1 MISPHDENELPNADL
16 PDDLADDE
24 SISLEELSESFAQLI
39 GEDKTPSA
47 ADAESDPDSAADDAD
62 ETELSLDDECP
73 TTPKTILEAMLFVG
87 HPSNEPLTNRMAA
100 SLIRGVSPTEVDEL
114 VKELNV
120 DYEAAAA
127 PYRIISAGA
136 GYRLTL
142 LPTFEGLRER
152 FYGRIR
158 QTRLSQSAIDILA
171 LVAYNQP
178 INKDRVNELRQTPSG
193 AILTQL
199 VRRQLLEIERV
210 DTKPRQTLYRTTPR
224 FLELFAIESLDDLPR
239 SQEIDKSASERAT

>member
-1 MISPHDENELPNADL
+1 MANPHDENELPNTDL
-16 PDDLADDE
+16 PDDSADDQG
-24 SISLEELSESFAQLI
+24 ISLEELSESFAQLI
-39 GEDKTPSA
+39 GEDKTPRA
-47 ADAESDPDSAADDAD
+47 ADAESAGDSAPDDAD
-62 ETELSLDDECP
+62 EMELSLDECP
-73 TTPKTILEAMLFVG
+73 TTPKTIFEAMLFVG
-87 HPSNEPLTNRMAA
+87 HPSNEPLTSRMAA
-100 SLIRGVSPTEVDEL
+100 SLIRGVSPTEVDGL
-114 VKELNV
+114 IKELNA

-127 PYRIISAGA
+127 PYRIISAGT
-136 GYRLTL
+136 GYRLAL
-142 LPTFEGLRER
+142 VPTFEALRER

-178 INKDRVNELRQTPSG
+178 ISKGRVNELRQKPSG

-239 SQEIDKSASERAT
+239 SQEIDKTASERVT

>member
-1 MISPHDENELPNADL
+1 MISPHDENELPHADL
-16 PDDLADDE
+16 SDDVADDQG
-24 SISLEELSESFAQLI
+24 ISLEELSESFAQLI

-47 ADAESDPDSAADDAD
+47 ADAESDVDSEADDGD
-62 ETELSLDDECP
+62 EMELSLDDDCP

-87 HPSNEPLTNRMAA
+87 HPSNEPLTGRMAA
-100 SLIRGVSPTEVDEL
+100 GLIRGVSPTEVDEL
-114 VKELNV
+114 VKELNA

-127 PYRIISAGA
+127 PYRIVSVGA
-136 GYRLTL
+136 GYRMAL
-142 LPTFEGLRER
+142 LPKFEGLRER

-158 QTRLSQSAIDILA
+158 QARLSQSAIDILA

-178 INKDRVNELRQTPSG
+178 ISKDRVNELRQHPSG

-210 DTKPRQTLYRTTPR
+210 DSKPRQTLYRTTPR
-224 FLELFAIESLDDLPR
+224 FLELFGIESLDDLPR
-239 SQEIDKSASERAT
+239 SQEMDK

>member
-1 MISPHDENELPNADL
+1 MISPHDDSELPDADL
-16 PDDLADDE
+16 SDDLTDDQG
-24 SISLEELSESFAQLI
+24 ISLEELSESFAQLI
-39 GEDKTPSA
+39 GEDKPPPAT
-47 ADAESDPDSAADDAD
+47 DTESDVESSADDAD
-62 ETELSLDDECP
+62 ETELSLDDQCP

-87 HPSNEPLTNRMAA
+87 HPSNEPLTSRMAA
-100 SLIRGVSPTEVDEL
+100 SLVRGVSPTEIDEL
-114 VKELNV
+114 VRELNE
-120 DYEAAAA
+120 DYEATMA
-127 PYRIISAGA
+127 PYRVVSAGA
-136 GYRLTL
+136 GYRLAL
-142 LPTFEGLRER
+142 LSKFEGLRER

-178 INKDRVNELRQTPSG
+178 ISKDRVNELRQKPSG

-224 FLELFAIESLDDLPR
+224 FLELFGIETLEDLPR
-239 SQEIDKSASERAT
+239 SQEMDK

>member
-1 MISPHDENELPNADL
+1 MINPHDENELPHADL
-16 PDDLADDE
+16 PDQPADDQG
-24 SISLEELSESFAQLI
+24 ISLEELSESFAQLI
-39 GEDKTPSA
+39 GEDKTPRA
-47 ADAESDPDSAADDAD
+47 VDADSDRDSATDDSD
-62 ETELSLDDECP
+62 ETELSLDECP

-87 HPSNEPLTNRMAA
+87 HPSNEPLTSRMAA
-100 SLIRGVSPTEVDEL
+100 GVIRGVSPAEVDEL
-114 VKELNV
+114 IKELNA

-127 PYRIISAGA
+127 PYRVISAGA

-142 LPTFEGLRER
+142 LPKFEGLRER

-158 QTRLSQSAIDILA
+158 QARLSQSAIDILA

-178 INKDRVNELRQTPSG
+178 ISKQRVNELRQKSSG

-210 DTKPRQTLYRTTPR
+210 DAKPRQTLYRTTPR
-224 FLELFAIESLDDLPR
+224 FLKLFGIESLDDLPR
-239 SQEIDKSASERAT
+239 SQEIDK

>member
-1 MISPHDENELPNADL
+1 MISSHDDSELPDADL
-16 PDDLADDE
+16 SDDLTDDQG
-24 SISLEELSESFAQLI
+24 ISLEELSESFAQLI
-39 GEDKTPSA
+39 GEDKPAT
-47 ADAESDPDSAADDAD
+47 DTESDVESSADDAD
-62 ETELSLDDECP
+62 ETGLSLDDQCP

-87 HPSNEPLTNRMAA
+87 HPSNEPLTSRMAA
-100 SLIRGVSPTEVDEL
+100 SLVRGVSPTEIDEL
-114 VKELNV
+114 VRELNE
-120 DYEAAAA
+120 DYEATVA
-127 PYRIISAGA
+127 PYRVVSAGA
-136 GYRLTL
+136 GYRLAL
-142 LPTFEGLRER
+142 LSKFEGLRER

-178 INKDRVNELRQTPSG
+178 ISKDRVNELRQKPSG

-224 FLELFAIESLDDLPR
+224 FLELFGIESLEDLPR
-239 SQEIDKSASERAT
+239 SQEMDK